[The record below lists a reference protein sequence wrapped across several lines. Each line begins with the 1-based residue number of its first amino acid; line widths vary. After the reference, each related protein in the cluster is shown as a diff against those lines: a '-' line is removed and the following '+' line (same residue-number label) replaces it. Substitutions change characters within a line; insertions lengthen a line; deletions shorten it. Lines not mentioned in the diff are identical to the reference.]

1 MSGIATRVTP
11 QDFAP
16 PVIITRMRS
25 LVIPVGVIAAFLVLF
40 GAYHNPDLFLRS
52 WLFAFMFWLG
62 LTTGSLCLL
71 MLQYTTGGN
80 WGRLGR
86 RIWEAAAG
94 NWWLMFAFWLP
105 IAIGMKRIYP
115 WANVP
120 HDTDKALHDAFM
132 NHFGAPKI
140 HLYLNPGFFWFRGF
154 FYFLGWAALYYFLM
168 NWSKKEEAGQ
178 TAPAKFVT
186 VQNVSGFGIVFYAAT
201 ITFASIDWT
210 MSLYPEWWST
220 VWGMLTMVGQVL
232 TTLCFTIWLLVKLA
246 PVEPLSRMFK
256 TDYLHDFGK
265 LMFAFVVLWAY
276 LSFSQWLIIWS
287 GNMLSEI
294 RWYLMRLAHGWQ
306 YFGTALVFV
315 HFVFPFAL
323 LLSRSLKRHGRRVMT
338 VALLVMFMR
347 LVDLFWITAPNFYPA
362 AAAGLTVASVHSGA
376 EAGLMNFGLW
386 DAAMYMLCPIAM
398 GGIWLFFFF
407 RRLEQRSLMPV
418 SDPHFVEMLEAK
430 HG

>member
-1 MSGIATRVTP
+1 VSHTAVRVTP
-11 QDFAP
+11 QDFAAP
-16 PVIITRMRS
+16 PIITRMRS
-25 LVIPVGVIAAFLVLF
+25 FVIPVGVAFAILALI
-40 GAYHNPDLFLRS
+40 GAILKWELFLRA
-52 WLFAFMFWLG
+52 WLFSFMFWLG
-62 LTTGSLCLL
+62 LTIGSLCLL
-71 MLQYTTGGN
+71 MLQYTSGGN
-80 WGRLGR
+80 WGRVGR

-94 NWWLMFAFWLP
+94 NWWLMLLAWLP
-105 IAIGMKRIYP
+105 IAFGMKLLYP

-120 HDTDKALHDAFM
+120 ADPVKHQEFI
-132 NHFGAPKI
+132 NHFGAEKI
-140 HLYLNPGFFWFRGF
+140 QWYLNPAGFWGRGII
-154 FYFLGWAALYYFLM
+154 YFAGWAVLYYFLM
-168 NWSKKEEAGQ
+168 RWSKQEEAGE
-178 TAPAKFVT
+178 TTPAKFVFI
-186 VQNVSGFGIVFYAAT
+186 QNLSGFGIVFYAAT

-232 TTLCFTIWLLVKLA
+232 TTFCFTIWLLVKLA

-306 YFGTALVFV
+306 YFGTILIFL
-315 HFVFPFAL
+315 HFVFPFSL
-323 LLSRSLKRHGRRVMT
+323 LLSRSLKRHGRRIMT
-338 VALLVMFMR
+338 VAIMLLFMR
-347 LVDLFWITAPNFYPA
+347 LVDLFWITAPNFYR
-362 AAAGLTVASVHSGA
+362 GA
-376 EAGLMNFGLW
+376 EAGITIPGASTATQGLVNFGLW
-386 DAAMYMLCPIAM
+386 DAAMYIVCPIAM

-418 SDPHFVEMLEAK
+418 NDPHFVEMLEAK